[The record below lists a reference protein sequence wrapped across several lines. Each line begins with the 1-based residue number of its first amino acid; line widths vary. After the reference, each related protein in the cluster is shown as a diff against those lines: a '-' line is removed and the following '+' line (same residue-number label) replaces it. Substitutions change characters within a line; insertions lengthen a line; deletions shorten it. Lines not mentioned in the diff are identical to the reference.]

1 MDFST
6 NGTKILY
13 LHQSDTT
20 TILKRHHIL
29 DFSTDP
35 PLHQCNTRLSVKM
48 NQIASDVFKKIQKI
62 PKNPKM

>member
-6 NGTKILY
+6 NGTKMLY

-20 TILKRHHIL
+20 TILKRHHVL

-35 PLHQCNTRLSVKM
+35 PPLRELLLV
-48 NQIASDVFKKIQKI
+48 
-62 PKNPKM
+62 